1 MTFEQ
6 RAPFLVYKE
15 MNLSKNIMNRRFY
28 ISLVLIFTFISTL
41 SAQEWQ
47 GRGQKRTPKFV
58 FLFIGDGMGLNQV
71 SMAEAYLSTQKGE
84 IANESLTFT
93 KFPVLGT
100 ATTYSANSYITCSS
114 ASGTALST
122 GYKTNNGVLGMD
134 PQNNK
139 LKSITY
145 KIHEAGIPVGIV
157 TSVSLDHAT
166 PAAFYAS
173 SPSRKNYYDI
183 ASQLPK
189 SGFEFFGG
197 GGFLDPTG
205 PNKDQKDIFKII
217 QENDYVIARGL
228 KDYNAKKNNSKIILL
243 QQEEKGSDLP
253 FAIDREKSDLAL
265 AHVVAAAIDHL
276 YGTKGFFI
284 MAEGGKIDWA
294 GHSNDGKTN
303 ILEVLD
309 FDAAIQVAYN
319 IYKKY
324 PNETL
329 IVVTAD
335 HETGGMML
343 GYEKGYTLNLDQL
356 DSQIKSMAID
366 KENKEE
372 YIHLNKEANIG
383 WTTTGHTGVAVP
395 VYSIGVGSR
404 QFSGRMDNTDIPKKI
419 LKAMGIDF

>member
-1 MTFEQ
+1 
-6 RAPFLVYKE
+6 
-15 MNLSKNIMNRRFY
+15 MNRRIL
-28 ISLVLIFTFISTL
+28 ISLLLIVTSIYSL
-41 SAQEWQ
+41 SAQQWQ
-47 GRGQKRTPKFV
+47 GEGRGQKRVPKFV

-71 SMAEAYLSTQKGE
+71 SMAEAYISTQKGE
-84 IANESLTFT
+84 IGNESLTFT

-122 GYKTNNGVLGMD
+122 GFKTNNGVLGMD
-134 PQNNK
+134 AEQNP
-139 LKSITY
+139 LKSIAY
-145 KIHEAGIPVGIV
+145 KIHEAGIPVGIASSV
-157 TSVSLDHAT
+157 TLDHAT
-166 PAAFYAS
+166 PAAFYAN

-183 ASQLPK
+183 ALQLPK

-197 GGFLDPTG
+197 GGFLEPTG
-205 PNKDQKDIFKII
+205 PNKDKKNIYDIIS
-217 QENDYVIARGL
+217 ENDYVIAKGL
-228 KDYNAKKNNSKIILL
+228 SEYNSKKNNPKIVL
-243 QQEEKGSDLP
+243 QQREGKENDLP
-253 FAIDREKSDLAL
+253 YAIDREKTDLAL
-265 AHVVAAAIDHL
+265 AHVVAAAVDHL

-303 ILEVLD
+303 ILEVID
-309 FDAAIQVAYN
+309 FDSAIKVAYN
-319 IYKKY
+319 IYQKY

-343 GYEKGYTLNLDQL
+343 GYEKGYTLNLEKL
-356 DSQIKSMAID
+356 ESQEKSMAID
-366 KENKEE
+366 KEQKEK
-372 YIHLNKEANIG
+372 YASLNKKANIG
-383 WTTTGHTGVAVP
+383 WTTSGHTGVAVP

-419 LKAMGIDF
+419 LQVMGIEF

>member
-1 MTFEQ
+1 
-6 RAPFLVYKE
+6 
-15 MNLSKNIMNRRFY
+15 MNKRFF
-28 ISLVLIFTFISTL
+28 ISLLLIFTFITTL

-47 GRGQKRTPKFV
+47 GQGRGVRRTPKFV

-84 IANESLTFT
+84 IANESLSFT

-122 GYKTNNGVLGMD
+122 GHKTNNGVLGMD
-134 PQNNK
+134 PQHNS

-157 TSVSLDHAT
+157 SSVSLDHAT

-183 ASQLPK
+183 ALQLPQSK
-189 SGFEFFGG
+189 FEFFGG
-197 GGFLDPTG
+197 GSFLEPTG
-205 PNKDQKDIFKII
+205 PNRDQKDIYQILK
-217 QENDYVIARGL
+217 ESDYTIARGL
-228 KDYNAKKNNSKIILL
+228 REYNTKKSNSKIILL
-243 QQEEKGSDLP
+243 QEEGKGTDLP
-253 FAIDREKSDLAL
+253 YAIDREKTDLAL
-265 AHVVAAAIDHL
+265 AHVVAAAIDYL

-319 IYKKY
+319 IYKRY

-329 IVVTAD
+329 IIVTAD

-343 GYEKGYTLNLDQL
+343 GYEKGYTLNLEQL
-356 DSQIKSMAID
+356 DSQKKSMALD
-366 KENKEE
+366 KENREE
-372 YIHLNKEANIG
+372 YARLNREANIG
-383 WTTTGHTGVAVP
+383 WTTTGHTGIAVP
-395 VYSIGVGSR
+395 VYSIGAGSR

-419 LKAMGIDF
+419 LQVMGIDF

>member
-1 MTFEQ
+1 
-6 RAPFLVYKE
+6 
-15 MNLSKNIMNRRFY
+15 MNKRFF
-28 ISLVLIFTFISTL
+28 ITLLLILTFITTL

-47 GRGQKRTPKFV
+47 GQGRGARRTPKFV

-84 IANESLTFT
+84 IANESLSFT

-100 ATTYSANSYITCSS
+100 ATTYSANSFITCSS

-122 GYKTNNGVLGMD
+122 GHKTNNGVLGMD
-134 PQNNK
+134 PQYNS

-157 TSVSLDHAT
+157 SSVSLDHAT

-183 ASQLPK
+183 ALQLPQSK
-189 SGFEFFGG
+189 FEFFGG
-197 GGFLDPTG
+197 GSFLEPTG
-205 PNKDQKDIFKII
+205 PNKNQKDIYQILK
-217 QENDYVIARGL
+217 ENDYAIARGL
-228 KDYNAKKNNSKIILL
+228 KEYNEKKKNSKIILL
-243 QQEEKGSDLP
+243 QKEGKETDLP
-253 FAIDREKSDLAL
+253 YAIDREKTDLAL

-319 IYKKY
+319 IYKRY

-329 IVVTAD
+329 IIVTAD

-343 GYEKGYTLNLDQL
+343 GYEKGYTLNLEQL
-356 DSQIKSMAID
+356 DSQKKSMALD
-366 KENKEE
+366 KENREE
-372 YIHLNKEANIG
+372 YARLNREANIG
-383 WTTTGHTGVAVP
+383 WTTTGHTGIAVP
-395 VYSIGVGSR
+395 VYSIGAGSR

-419 LKAMGIDF
+419 LQVMGIDF

>member
-1 MTFEQ
+1 
-6 RAPFLVYKE
+6 
-15 MNLSKNIMNRRFY
+15 MNKRVFTSIL
-28 ISLVLIFTFISTL
+28 LILALIGTL
-41 SAQEWQ
+41 AAQEPQ
-47 GRGQKRTPKFV
+47 RRGQMQTPKFV

-71 SMAEAYLSTQKGE
+71 SMAEAYLSSKKGE
-84 IANESLTFT
+84 IANESVSFT
-93 KFPVLGT
+93 KFPILGT

-114 ASGTALST
+114 AAGTALST
-122 GYKTNNGVLGMD
+122 GFKTNNGVLGMD

-139 LKSITY
+139 LQSIAY
-145 KIHEAGIPVGIV
+145 KIHNAGIPVGITSSV
-157 TSVSLDHAT
+157 TMDHAT

-173 SPSRKNYYDI
+173 SASRKNYYDI
-183 ASQLPK
+183 ALQLPK

-197 GGFLDPTG
+197 GSFLEPTG
-205 PNKDQKDIFKII
+205 PNKDQRDIYEILEESGYAVAK
-217 QENDYVIARGL
+217 GL
-228 KDYNAKKNNSKIILL
+228 REYNLKKKSPKMVLF
-243 QQEEKGSDLP
+243 QEEGKASDLP
-253 FAIDREKSDLAL
+253 YAIDRKGNDLAL

-309 FDAAIQVAYN
+309 FAAAIQVAYN
-319 IYKKY
+319 WYERY

-343 GYEKGYTLNLDQL
+343 GREKGYVLDLKQL
-356 DSQIKSMAID
+356 ESQTRSMAVD
-366 KENKEE
+366 KENTQM
-372 YIHLNKEANIG
+372 YIELNKKANIG
-383 WTTTGHTGVAVP
+383 WTTSSHTGVAVP
-395 VYSIGVGSR
+395 VYAIGAGSR

-419 LKAMGIDF
+419 LRALGIDF